1 MKIEFGC
8 GETPTKPGF
17 LTCDIRDL
25 PGIDFV
31 CVAWDIDRHVGE
43 DSVEEIF
50 SRHFFEHLTFQQ
62 GQRLM
67 GTWYRILQIG
77 GVCEIMVPNMDYHI
91 QQWLNP
97 KNNKDF
103 AHACAGFW
111 GWQRGTFDDTW
122 DIHKSGYNYDSLARL
137 MAVTGF
143 REIRRLDDGQGIHLH
158 VTALK

>member
-31 CVAWDIDRHVGE
+31 CVAWDIDQHVAAE
-43 DSVEEIF
+43 SVEEIF

-67 GTWYRILQIG
+67 QTWYHILQVG

-97 KNNKDF
+97 RNNKDF
-103 AHACAGFW
+103 GHACAGFW

-137 MAVTGF
+137 MSVTGF